1 MAGKASAILAEEL
14 NTEVSIGNVRLG
26 LFNRIVID
34 DVLILDQEADTLLSA
49 ARLSAKASIWRLL
62 KGRFRFSNIQLYG
75 YDIRLRKHTPEE
87 PYNFQFVIDAFA
99 DEDTTS
105 TPIQF
110 SINSMMI
117 RRGSISHDLDYEP
130 YAATFTPAHLHLKD
144 VNIRASLNH
153 FLEDSISLSTSHLSF
168 FDSNSSLTVKD
179 LQGEFF
185 SSSKQTSL
193 LDVCVTLPE
202 SNLCI
207 PSLVLNGPISEWTS
221 AEASAQLAGDLALS
235 DLATFVPQL
244 ANCHQPLQFYA
255 DILKHADEVSVKQ
268 LDIEADGLT
277 VNMEADASLNL
288 KDTTQSSPLD
298 AFRFDIR
305 RVEVQT
311 HFLQSLLSSIS
322 QPLPS
327 GEAPLLQPALSET
340 LSRLGDIQLTGQINE
355 LSSSDL
361 LISDLD
367 LHTSLGAA
375 RVKGRLRNQN
385 LFDVQ
390 LNTKDF
396 LLAQLLDKKGDFP
409 LNHLSLVGDINGSIK
424 QKQAQGT
431 ISLEDLKAFDTNIN
445 LCSADFVISPR
456 MLVTT
461 ASVDDDEYSFTLS
474 ANLQSPKDLQLDIKD
489 LDNLQGTV
497 SIDQLFVN
505 RDEKVYDLQQ
515 LNIAMNNDD
524 NGHHVLLRGD
534 FIDAHADGRF
544 SYYQLVPTVQQFL
557 HNALPSLIPEPDL
570 QMADTDNQMSF
581 TIHLWEA
588 PQMLELADI
597 DFQLPEPGYIR
608 GHIDT
613 NRISLLVLAD
623 LPHAIYES
631 EILHD
636 VKLELR
642 QEADSLVSSIT
653 LQRIMDDDPVDLS
666 LTAEG
671 SNDILNA
678 ILSWDNHT
686 APVQQGKMSAKA
698 SFYTDENLHLG
709 ADISVLPGMMIIS
722 DTTWDV
728 HQSRV
733 LLHDKILDVHDFQ
746 VSQANRHLRV
756 NGRIS
761 SQPEDT
767 LYADLRDINL
777 QYIFGLIDFDDVFFA
792 GLATGKVRV
801 HNFSDDLAVDAKLSV
816 KDFTINNGLLG
827 DLSVTGGFGR
837 KDEEA
842 IDLDGYIQEPIRGEI
857 SHVSALI
864 KPGHEPGRGMDL
876 DVQAR
881 NLNAYFINDFT
892 EGILTD
898 LQGRASGHAHLY
910 GPFKELN
917 LEGNMV
923 IDTLAFGISW
933 LNTRYHL
940 LGGDSIELFLGGMR
954 FKDCHVYDN
963 HHGRDNLSHEAV
975 VNGELLYTHFKN
987 PHYTFD
993 ISANDFLGYDFRSFG
1008 DQLFYGTVF
1017 ASGNVHLSGHSDAM
1031 NIDIQCT
1038 PSTGTV
1044 FTYNA
1049 SSPETKTDNAF
1060 ISFVKESP
1068 NKYTDETDP
1077 DHPVTPTALFEEDES
1092 FDLRMNFDIDVT
1104 PEAQMRLLM
1113 DPRTEDYIVLNG
1125 NGHIRANYYNKGPFQ
1140 MYGTYR
1146 VDYGTYKLTLQ
1157 DVIHKEFRFQRDGTI
1172 TFGGNPMQGDLNMQ
1186 AIYTVPSVSLN
1197 DLASG
1202 SFSSSTVRVNCLMN
1216 IGGRAEQPQ
1225 ITFDFDIPNVNED
1238 EKQMVR
1244 SLISTDEERNMQVL
1258 YLLGIGRFYSYAMD
1272 AGQSQTNAA
1281 MQSLLSSTLSGQL
1294 NEMLSSMIGNGN
1306 WNFGTNL
1313 STGNRGWNE
1322 MDVKGMLSGRLLNNR
1337 LLINGTFGYRDTPL
1351 ANTNFIGDFDV
1362 QWLLTPS
1369 GNTSLK
1375 AYSETND
1382 RYFTK
1387 TALTTQGIGI
1397 QVKRDFNNIGEFF
1410 HRNKK

>member
-1 MAGKASAILAEEL
+1 MAGKASAILAEQL
-14 NTEVSIGNVRLG
+14 NTDVSIGNVRLG

-34 DVLILDQEADTLLSA
+34 DVLILDQKADTLLSA

-87 PYNFQFVIDAFA
+87 PYNFQFIIDAFA

-105 TPIQF
+105 TPIRL

-130 YAATFTPAHLHLKD
+130 NSFTFTPAHLRLED
-144 VNIRASLNH
+144 VNLRISLDH
-153 FLEDSISLSTSHLSF
+153 YSEDSISLSASHLSF
-168 FDSNSSLTVKD
+168 YDSNSGLTVKD
-179 LQGEFF
+179 LQGTFN
-185 SSSKQTSL
+185 SSPKHTTLS
-193 LDVCVTLPE
+193 DVCLTLPK

-207 PSLVLNGPISEWTS
+207 PSLIFNGPISEWPS
-221 AEASAQLAGDLALS
+221 ADASTQLTGELALS

-255 DILKHADEVSVKQ
+255 DIHKHDDELQIQQ
-268 LDIEADGLT
+268 LEVGAEGLT
-277 VNMEADASLNL
+277 VNIVADCSLNF
-288 KDTTQSSPLD
+288 KDTTQTFPLD
-298 AFRFDIR
+298 ALHLDIKQFDA
-305 RVEVQT
+305 QT
-311 HFLQSLLSSIS
+311 YFLQSLLSSFS

-327 GEAPLLQPALSET
+327 GEAPLLQPTLSET
-340 LSRLGDIQLTGQINE
+340 LTRLGNVQLTGQINE

-361 LISDLD
+361 LISELE
-367 LHTSLGAA
+367 LQTSLGNAQL
-375 RVKGRLRNQN
+375 KGRLRNQN

-390 LNTKDF
+390 LTTKSF
-396 LLAQLLDKKGDFP
+396 LLAQLLDEKGDFP
-409 LNHLSLVGDINGSIK
+409 LNQLSLFGDFSGSIK
-424 QKQAQGT
+424 QKQAEGT
-431 ISLEDLKAFDTNIN
+431 LSLENLKAFGTNIN
-445 LCSADFVISPR
+445 HCTADFVISPR
-456 MLVTT
+456 MLTT
-461 ASVDDDEYSFTLS
+461 TTSVEDDEYGLTLT
-474 ANLQSPKDLQLDIKD
+474 ANLQSTEDLDLDIRD
-489 LDNLQGTV
+489 LDYLQGTV
-497 SIDQLFVN
+497 TLDQLFV
-505 RDEKVYDLQQ
+505 RREDKDYELQQ

-524 NGHHVLLRGD
+524 NGHHVLVRGD

-557 HNALPSLIPEPDL
+557 HKALPSLVPTSNQRISE
-570 QMADTDNQMSF
+570 TDNQMSF
-581 TIHLWEA
+581 TIHLWET
-588 PQMLELADI
+588 PPLLELADI

-608 GHIDT
+608 GHIDG
-613 NRISLLVLAD
+613 NHQSMLVLAD
-623 LPHAIYES
+623 FPHAIYQS
-631 EILHD
+631 EILRD
-636 VKLELR
+636 AKIEIR
-642 QEADSLVSSIT
+642 QEADKLFSSAT
-653 LQRIMDDDPVDLS
+653 LQRIMDDVPVDLS

-686 APVQQGKMSAKA
+686 APVQQGKMSARA
-698 SFYTDENLHLG
+698 SFYTDENMHLG
-709 ADISVLPGMMIIS
+709 ADIAVLPGMMIIS

-733 LLHDKILDVHDFQ
+733 LLHDKILDVHEFQ

-761 SQPEDT
+761 AQPEDT

-777 QYIFGLIDFDDVFFA
+777 QYIFGLIDFDDVDFA

-801 HNFSDDLAVDAKLSV
+801 HDFYEELAVDANLIV
-816 KDFTINNGLLG
+816 KDFSINDGLLG
-827 DLSVTGGFGR
+827 DLYVSGGFGR
-837 KDEEA
+837 KDDEA
-842 IDLDGYIQEPIRGEI
+842 IDLDGFIHEPVNGEV

-910 GPFKELN
+910 GPFRALN

-940 LGGDSIELFLGGMR
+940 LGGDSVELFLGGMR
-954 FKDCHVYDN
+954 FKNCHVYDSY
-963 HHGRDNLSHEAV
+963 HGRDNLSHEAV
-975 VNGELLYTHFKN
+975 VNGELLFTHFKN

-1017 ASGNVHLSGHSDAM
+1017 ASGNVHLSGQSDAM
-1031 NIDIQCT
+1031 NIDIQCS
-1038 PSTGTV
+1038 PSPGTV

-1060 ISFVKESP
+1060 ITFVKESP
-1068 NKYTDETDP
+1068 NRYLDETDQ
-1077 DHPVTPTALFEEDES
+1077 DKPVTATTLIEEDES
-1092 FDLRMNFDIDVT
+1092 FDLRMNFDFDVT

-1113 DPRTEDYIVLNG
+1113 DPRTEDYIVLYG
-1125 NGHIRANYYNKGPFQ
+1125 NGHIRATYYNKGPFQ

-1146 VDYGTYKLTLQ
+1146 IDHGTYKLTLQ

-1294 NEMLSSMIGNGN
+1294 NELLSSMIGNGN

-1387 TALTTQGIGI
+1387 TALTTQGIGL
-1397 QVKRDFNNIGEFF
+1397 QVKRDFNNIGDFF